1 MRDTVDQDH
10 RAEALD
16 YMRGMLAQLQEMAE
30 RDQHD
35 MLAYLIGMAH
45 LEAVDQVRSARSSG
59 LPRHQ
64 RD

>member
-1 MRDTVDQDH
+1 MRDTANEDN

-16 YMRGMLAQLQEMAE
+16 YIRGMLGQLQEMAE

-45 LEAVDQVRSARSSG
+45 LEADDRVRSVRSSG
-59 LPRHQ
+59 LARHQ
-64 RD
+64 RN

>member
-1 MRDTVDQDH
+1 MRDTVDEGH

-16 YMRGMLAQLQEMAE
+16 YMRGMLGQLQEMAE
-30 RDQHD
+30 RDGHD

-45 LEAVDQVRSARSSG
+45 HEAADRVRSVRSSG
-59 LPRHQ
+59 VSRQQ

>member
-1 MRDTVDQDH
+1 MRETIDEDN
-10 RAEALD
+10 RAAALD
-16 YMRGMLAQLQEMAE
+16 YMRGMLGQLQEMAE
-30 RDQHD
+30 RDRHD

-45 LEAVDQVRSARSSG
+45 LEAVDQVRSVRSSG